1 MQFDITGYFTD
12 FGTHTNTAM
21 TVAACLVDL
30 LERVLDPK
38 PPQLANSDGERP
50 DGPSTCQTICLQP
63 LMVLSK
69 TPSVTLMSA
78 KQQTL
83 PDPQPGQ
90 VLRYAYLW
98 ADEQKA
104 GREEG
109 AEDRPCIVIV
119 AREIEGVKRVVVV
132 PVTRTPQGHDS
143 IELPPDVKAKLGLD
157 PGERSWA
164 VCSEYNEFEWPGPDL
179 RPIPR
184 TGAWLYGQLP
194 HAVFLRIATAL
205 RLGLNG

>member
-1 MQFDITGYFTD
+1 
-12 FGTHTNTAM
+12 
-21 TVAACLVDL
+21 
-30 LERVLDPK
+30 
-38 PPQLANSDGERP
+38 
-50 DGPSTCQTICLQP
+50 
-63 LMVLSK
+63 
-69 TPSVTLMSA
+69 MSA

-98 ADEQKA
+98 ADEQEA

-109 AEDRPCIVIV
+109 AEDRPCIIIV
-119 AREIEGVKRVVVV
+119 AREIEGEKRVVVV

-194 HAVFLRIATAL
+194 HAIFLRIATAL
-205 RLGLNG
+205 RSAARRPRIVRRTS